1 MHATAFAVIAKHA
14 GNAPTS
20 GEQRNHR
27 HLHEHFHA
35 LVNAVILQCANQLKA
50 GSVTNVRQARIA
62 VSTEVALQDL
72 AFLGAVKDGA
82 PGFEFQYARGR
93 LLGMVF
99 NHDGVVQVLAAAH
112 GVCEVDFPVVAVID
126 IAHGRSHATL
136 SHHGVRFTKQGLAN
150 HANLDARSRCLDR
163 CAQTCAAGAD
173 DKHVMFMHDVLI
185 SETHKILKSV
195 QVPFAHK
202 RT

>member
-50 GSVTNVRQARIA
+50 GSVTNVREARIA
-62 VSTEVALQDL
+62 VATEVALQDL

-93 LLGMVF
+93 FLGMVF
-99 NHDGVVQVLAAAH
+99 NHDWVVQVLATAH
-112 GVCEVDFPVVAVID
+112 GVCEVNFPVVAVINV
-126 IAHGRSHATL
+126 AHGCGHAAL
-136 SHHGVRFTKQGLAN
+136 GHHGVGLTKEGLAN

-163 CAQTCAAGAD
+163 CAETGAACAD
-173 DKHVMFMHDVLI
+173 DKHVMFVHDVLI
-185 SETHKILKSV
+185 SETHRILQSV
-195 QVPFAHK
+195 HVPFAQR